1 MSGTIGSPSRIIRHP
16 SLGCAAA
23 DNLASPP
30 SPVSL
35 ARAVLPSSFPPLF
48 CPFHFFLSFL
58 PPPPPSQSHTNPTG
72 GGGRLCHP
80 YAASLSLNI
89 VVVVVLGWE
98 HYHLFGWLIPKKWP
112 PPTHSLSRW
121 TAGCQ
126 GRGGAYDLHRHQES
140 TAAFH

>member
-58 PPPPPSQSHTNPTG
+58 SPPPPRSPILIPPG
-72 GGGRLCHP
+72 GP
-80 YAASLSLNI
+80 AASAILMQLPSLSIL
-89 VVVVVLGWE
+89 LLL
-98 HYHLFGWLIPKKWP
+98 LFWDGSIITFLAGIPKKWP